1 MSEIYLIQES
11 IEEDFRPLFSNYPV
25 SYALTEED
33 ANEILRNSLTIL
45 KQVFADLEVLG
56 QCTNRLHVTY
66 TDLETGH
73 HMRVI
78 YTVRKV
84 YNTTLAL

>member
-1 MSEIYLIQES
+1 MSEIYLIQKS
-11 IEEDFRPLFSNYPV
+11 IEEDFRPLFNNYPV

-45 KQVFADLEVLG
+45 KQAFVDLEVWG

-66 TDLETGH
+66 HDLGTGH
-73 HMRVI
+73 HMRII

>member
-1 MSEIYLIQES
+1 MSEIYLIQKS
-11 IEEDFRPLFSNYPV
+11 MEEDFRPLFNNYPI

-45 KQVFADLEVLG
+45 KQAFADLEVYG
-56 QCTNRLHVTY
+56 QRTNRLHVTY
-66 TDLETGH
+66 HDLGTGH
-73 HMRVI
+73 HMRII